1 MGPAQGQSRLVEG
14 AAKRP
19 AILAVAALTM
29 SCSTPDHVEHDT
41 VIPVCQP
48 THGEQGHDHTKHLAG
63 LPTCP

>member
-1 MGPAQGQSRLVEG
+1 V
-14 AAKRP
+14 KRP